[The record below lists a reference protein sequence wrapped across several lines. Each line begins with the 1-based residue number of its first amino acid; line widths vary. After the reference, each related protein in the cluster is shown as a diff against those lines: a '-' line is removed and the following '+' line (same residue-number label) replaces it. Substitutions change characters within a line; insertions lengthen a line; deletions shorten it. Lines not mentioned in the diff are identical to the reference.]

1 MELTT
6 EDLPQGLQ
14 KIVLSG
20 RMDGAGTQE
29 IEIRFAAL
37 TTARPARIVVD
48 FSRVS
53 FLASAGIRRLVSNAK
68 TLSRSGGQMV
78 LAGPQPLV
86 EEVLKLGGIDSLIPM
101 YADVAAACAGLNR
114 AE

>member
-6 EDLPQGLQ
+6 EELPHGLQ

-29 IEIRFAAL
+29 IEIRFTAL

-53 FLASAGIRRLVSNAK
+53 FLASVGIRRLVSNAK
-68 TLSRSGGQMV
+68 TLSRNGGRMV

-101 YADVAAACAGLNR
+101 YSDVDAACAGLSST
-114 AE
+114 E